1 MGYIRIHA
9 YREFVSLG
17 QSAKQREGRQV
28 SIEYKNLCIKC
39 GDHVLQARY
48 QLGYTTC
55 LKCGEVVARETK
67 HTIAPMHKSN
77 YMVITNKEDLKG
89 LNNKGGNVR

>member
-1 MGYIRIHA
+1 
-9 YREFVSLG
+9 
-17 QSAKQREGRQV
+17 V

-39 GDHVLQARY
+39 GDHVLHQRWA
-48 QLGYTTC
+48 LGYTTC
-55 LKCGEVVARETK
+55 LKCGEVDARNKK

-77 YMVITNKEDLKG
+77 YMVITNKLDLQG

>member
-1 MGYIRIHA
+1 MGYCRV
-9 YREFVSLG
+9 YFDSKFNSL
-17 QSAKQREGRQV
+17 SVKQREGRQV

-39 GDHVLQARY
+39 GDHVLHQRY
-48 QLGYTTC
+48 KLGYTTC
-55 LKCGEVVARETK
+55 LKCGEVDARKTK

-77 YMVITNKEDLKG
+77 YMVITNKLDLQG